1 MTDLEK
7 QLLETLSMQVEGVVN
22 TLMKL
27 RKPETAY
34 ETMRAV
40 DSARQ
45 VIHWAADGYGAIKL
59 VNSQ

>member
-34 ETMRAV
+34 ETMRLLYRDWETHLNEIGRAHV
-40 DSARQ
+40 
-45 VIHWAADGYGAIKL
+45 
-59 VNSQ
+59 